1 MRSHKIQVVGS
12 EKAAFLA
19 AQVLSS
25 ATNALINQFVKCKEA
40 FASDCNRDREI
51 IETARKGFHD

>member
-1 MRSHKIQVVGS
+1 MGS
-12 EKAAFLA
+12 KKAALLA

-25 ATNALINQFVKCKEA
+25 ATDALINQFVKCKEA
-40 FASDCNRDREI
+40 FASDRNRDRKI